1 MTCFSSIW
9 GKTQPRIGVVDSK
22 VDAGF
27 PSDTGILVSRGTGKS
42 AFMVHVHVSNFF
54 E

>member
-9 GKTQPRIGVVDSK
+9 GKTQPTIGVVDGK

-27 PSDTGILVSRGTGKS
+27 PSDAEILVSRGTGKS
-42 AFMVHVHVSNFF
+42 AFMVHVHVSKYF